1 MTGGQFMTDDLKL
14 EKTLSLQVSV
24 QIIKHIS
31 RGLYRSAASALKE
44 LVSNSFDA
52 DAKNVIIKWN
62 FSYDDSGYLRLKRI
76 EIFDNGNG
84 MNLENLIYTFTH
96 IGGSV
101 KEREGEKKSPMGREL
116 IGRLGI
122 GMLSV
127 ASACRGFRV
136 RTKKMEEEREYVAE
150 ISLTFFDSLRE
161 LTETMDKF
169 NIGNVKIS
177 SRSKA
182 GYEKYTVVEIDD
194 FRPPF
199 LSGIME
205 EMTSSYFY
213 GERCE
218 SSSQS
223 KREEYIVNFIEKL
236 AKLKKIGKLTT
247 FEEIITELGLMA
259 PVKYLSDGPVRPYVK
274 DKNGKIFEI
283 PGTKDETFLFLKK
296 KLEDLD
302 FKLFCQ
308 IYIREELVNEF
319 EIFKPLRYPLDS
331 DLEERS
337 VELIDPKVFII
348 GPAERKIETE
358 PGDEVETLIRGYLY
372 HQNYRIL
379 PHEFR
384 GILFRVYN
392 VAIGRYFADELRLY
406 SEDPI
411 ILHQIIIEV
420 YLDKGFQS
428 IVNLDRESLFEG
440 GRTYQYLKAYL
451 ENLLK
456 GKEPSKIGVIINER
470 EKAKDNSSEKE
481 IQKTSQSNPPSTLDK
496 IEVNPAGRDVKF
508 LNDLRTSLPEK
519 TGVIGEI
526 KKRMATYRRGKI
538 KRQNPV
544 ERIKQKLLH
553 DYSIDDIELKE
564 VASSD
569 DLGFVVKEKKIVVAI
584 PELKG
589 SNTKLWEGIF
599 MALAVWGPKDKNELK
614 TLAGTIYEIYKT
626 TIDLDE

>member
-1 MTGGQFMTDDLKL
+1 MTDDLKL

-52 DAKNVIIKWN
+52 DAKNVIIKWK
-62 FSYDDSGYLRLKRI
+62 FSYDSYGILRLNRI
-76 EIFDNGNG
+76 EIEDDGNG
-84 MNLENLIYTFTH
+84 MNLDNLIYTFTH

-101 KEREGEKKSPMGREL
+101 KERGKESKTPTGRDL

-127 ASACRGFRV
+127 ASACRGFTV
-136 RTKKMEEEREYVAE
+136 RTKKMEEQREYIAD
-150 ISLTFFDSLRE
+150 ISLNFFDELRE
-161 LTETMDKF
+161 LTDTMDKF
-169 NIGNVKIS
+169 NIGNVKIN
-177 SRSKA
+177 SRSKL
-182 GYEKYTVVEIDD
+182 GYEKYTIVEIND

-205 EMTSSYFY
+205 EMATSYFY
-213 GERCE
+213 SEKCE
-218 SSSQS
+218 NNNQT
-223 KREEYIVNFIEKL
+223 KREEYIINFIEKL
-236 AKLKKIGKLTT
+236 AALKKIGKLPT
-247 FEEIITELGLMA
+247 FDEIITELGLMA
-259 PVKYLSDGPVRPYVK
+259 PVKYLSDGPVRSFVK
-274 DKNGKIFEI
+274 DKSGKIFEI
-283 PGTKDETFLFLKK
+283 PGTRDETFLLLKK

-302 FKLFCQ
+302 FRLLCQ
-308 IYIREELVNEF
+308 IYISEDLVNEF

-331 DLEERS
+331 DLKERP
-337 VELIDPKVFII
+337 VEVLDPYVFII
-348 GPAERKIETE
+348 GPVERKIENE
-358 PGDEVETLIRGYLY
+358 PGKEVETLIRGYLY

-384 GILFRVYN
+384 GILFRVYK
-392 VAIGRYFADELRLY
+392 VAIGRYFEDELRLY

-411 ILHQIIIEV
+411 VLHQMLIEV

-440 GRTYQYLKAYL
+440 ARTYQYLRAYL

-456 GKEPSKIGVIINER
+456 GKAPAKIGTIIEEK
-470 EKAKDNSSEKE
+470 EKAKDDSSVSGPKALN
-481 IQKTSQSNPPSTLDK
+481 QSITQESVDK
-496 IEVNPAGRDVKF
+496 IDTTPAGRDVKF
-508 LNDLRTSLPEK
+508 LDELRTSLPERI
-519 TGVIGEI
+519 GVISVI
-526 KKRMATYRRGKI
+526 KKRMATQRKGKI

-544 ERIKQKLLH
+544 KRIKQKLL
-553 DYSIDDIELKE
+553 DGFGIDDVELKR
-564 VASSD
+564 VPSSD
-569 DLGFVVKEKKIVVAI
+569 DLGFVIEEDRIVVAI

-589 SNTKLWEGIF
+589 SNAKLWEGIF

-614 TLAGTIYEIYKT
+614 ILAGTIYDIYVT
-626 TIDLDE
+626 TELEE